1 MQKSTPADLER
12 GFRIFTWIG
21 IVNQLTT
28 TRATRALTRIGLAF
42 PQFVLLNHFSRTPG
56 EAKTVSGV
64 ASAMQQPQP
73 GVTKTIRK
81 MIDAGYLRA
90 APSRRDGRSKQLF
103 LTARGAR
110 ALDLAR
116 ETLAPVF
123 RDAFTGWTEAD
134 MIAFLAQLDRLKAW
148 MDTKGRE

>member
-1 MQKSTPADLER
+1 MQKPTPADLER

-28 TRATRALTRIGLAF
+28 TRATRALTRIGLPF
-42 PQFVLLNHFSRTPG
+42 PQFVLLNHFSWRPG

-73 GVTKTIRK
+73 GITKSIRK
-81 MIDAGYLRA
+81 MIDAGHLRA
-90 APSRRDGRSKQLF
+90 LASRQDGRSKQLF
-103 LTARGAR
+103 LTAKGTRT
-110 ALDLAR
+110 LDLAR

-123 RDAFTGWTEAD
+123 CDAFTGWTEAE
-134 MIAFLAQLDRLKAW
+134 MIALLAQIDRLKQW